1 MGWHRPRAAQRLARG
16 TKRPRAGGDRAGP
29 ADQDRTGV
37 PGDSAGR
44 EPGAHVG
51 IRRDRFRPVRKRC
64 SARPCGGFGP
74 ARMVAPRHELA
85 LDAAPM
91 SAGRPILTTEAM
103 RAAEQAA
110 VDGGTPVE
118 QLMER
123 AGAALAEA
131 AYRFAGPVPALVL
144 CGPGN
149 NGGDGYVAARHL
161 AERGVAVRVAALAE
175 PKSAAARRARGQWA
189 GEVEQLS
196 ADTKG
201 APLLIDAL
209 FGTGLTRGLDEAVSL
224 LLSELVHEAIVSIA
238 CDLPSGVETDSG
250 ALLNPLHDYDMTVTF
265 GALKPA
271 HLLQPAMHKCGRL
284 VLADIGIPASGEW
297 HEIAPPEL
305 PPLDPGGHKY
315 NRGLVHALAG
325 TMPGAIA
332 LAAKAAAFGGAGYVR
347 VSTSR
352 PIDGLPSSIVQID
365 DAPVNDER
373 IGCLLVGPGLG
384 DVPQVLTLALTS
396 KAPKVIDADAI
407 THLGDPERLKG
418 QDAIVTPHEGEFRK
432 LFGDLPGTKPE
443 RALEA
448 ARQSAAVVVYKG
460 PDTLVAAPDGRLGFS
475 PSAHP
480 WLASAGTGDVLA
492 GLIAAMR
499 ARGLGAFEAASAG
512 VWLHGR
518 AAEIAGPQ
526 LIADDL
532 AEAIPAAIAAL

>member
-1 MGWHRPRAAQRLARG
+1 MNVSSPW
-16 TKRPRAGGDRAGP
+16 
-29 ADQDRTGV
+29 
-37 PGDSAGR
+37 
-44 EPGAHVG
+44 
-51 IRRDRFRPVRKRC
+51 
-64 SARPCGGFGP
+64 
-74 ARMVAPRHELA
+74 
-85 LDAAPM
+85 
-91 SAGRPILTTEAM
+91 RPILTAEAM

-110 VDGGTPVE
+110 IAGGTGVE
-118 QLMER
+118 ELMER

-131 AYRFAGPVPALVL
+131 TYRFAGAMPALIL

-149 NGGDGYVAARHL
+149 NGGDGYVAARYL
-161 AERGVAVRVAALAE
+161 TERGVSVRVAALAE
-175 PKSAAARRARGQWA
+175 PKSDAAKWAREQWT

-196 ADTKG
+196 ADTRG

-224 LLSELVHEAIVSIA
+224 LLSELVHEAVVAIA

-250 ALLNPLHDYDMTVTF
+250 ALLNSLHDYDMTVTF
-265 GALKPA
+265 DALKPA

-284 VLADIGIPASGEW
+284 VLADIGVHATDEW
-297 HEIAPPEL
+297 HEIAPSVL

-315 NRGLVHALAG
+315 DRGLVHALAG
-325 TMPGAIA
+325 AMPGAIA
-332 LAAKAAAFGGAGYVR
+332 LAAKAAAYAGAGYVR

-365 DAPVNDER
+365 HAPVNDER

-384 DVPQVLTLALTS
+384 DAPQVLTLALTS
-396 KAPKVIDADAI
+396 KAPKVIDADGI
-407 THLGDPERLKG
+407 THLGDPERLQR

-448 ARQSAAVVVYKG
+448 ARRSDAIVVYKG
-460 PDTLVAAPDGRLGFS
+460 PDTLVASPDGRLGFA

-492 GLIAAMR
+492 GVIAAMR
-499 ARGLGAFEAASAG
+499 ARGLPPFDAACAG

-532 AEAIPAAIAAL
+532 AAAIPSAIASL